1 MSEQIAVVALVA
13 VGLAY
18 TLARLDGPFGL
29 ATWLK
34 GVMLN
39 AAWAPGWLQQRVEC
53 AYCWSFWLTLVIT
66 VLSPQ
71 SGVLSLSDLVQV
83 WLAAYGLAVVL
94 LWWAGH

>member
-1 MSEQIAVVALVA
+1 MLEQVVVVALVG

-18 TLARLDGPFGL
+18 TAAKLDGPFGL

-39 AAWAPGWLQQRVEC
+39 AAWTPGWLQDGVEC
-53 AYCWSFWLTLVIT
+53 VYCWSFWLTL
-66 VLSPQ
+66 
-71 SGVLSLSDLVQV
+71 GVAGAMVGVGDPAGLVQV

-94 LWWAGH
+94 VLWAGH

>member
-1 MSEQIAVVALVA
+1 MIEQIALVALVG

-18 TLARLDGPFGL
+18 TLAQLAGPFGV

-34 GVMLN
+34 GVVLN
-39 AAWAPGWLQQRVEC
+39 AAWAPGWLQQGVEC
-53 AYCWSFWLTLVIT
+53 VYCWSFWLTLVIT

-71 SGVLSLSDLVQV
+71 SGILSLSDLVQV

-94 LWWAGH
+94 LLWVRL

>member
-1 MSEQIAVVALVA
+1 MLEQIALVALVG

-34 GVMLN
+34 RLILN
-39 AAWAPGWLQQRVEC
+39 AAWTQGWLQDGMEC
-53 AYCWSFWLTLVIT
+53 VYCWSFWLTLAAAGVI
-66 VLSPQ
+66 V
-71 SGVLSLSDLVQV
+71 GVGDMAWLVQV

-94 LWWAGH
+94 WVWAGQ

>member
-1 MSEQIAVVALVA
+1 MIEQIALVALVA

-39 AAWAPGWLQQRVEC
+39 AAWAPGWLQDGVEC
-53 AYCWSFWLTLVIT
+53 IYCWSFWLTLAAAGAT
-66 VLSPQ
+66 V
-71 SGVLSLSDLVQV
+71 GVGDPVWLVQV

-94 LWWAGH
+94 LLWAGH